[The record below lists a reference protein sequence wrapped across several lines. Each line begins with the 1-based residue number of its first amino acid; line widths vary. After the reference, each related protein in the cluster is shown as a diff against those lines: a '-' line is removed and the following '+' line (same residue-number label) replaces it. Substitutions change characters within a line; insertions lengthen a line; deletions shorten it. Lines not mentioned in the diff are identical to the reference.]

1 MSISRQGKESSIV
14 PGLFFTGLYSY
25 LILVVC
31 RRGRCE
37 PEQWDLHEEPSGD
50 RPQRHSRPEECL
62 AWGQPSWQ
70 DWSPPLDPPL
80 FPRCP
85 RKRRQHLQRSA
96 LRVRRATDHPRG
108 QCSSF
113 RELGFDGFTKTLL
126 FPARIKTGICEHYRP
141 CQTWIPTAQRLG
153 YTWLA
158 GQILWRWK
166 TRSPAGLGQG
176 ELWGIE
182 NCKATAKHSTV
193 KEEGWGWKRGLTA
206 IRQELT

>member
-1 MSISRQGKESSIV
+1 MAISRQWKESSIV

-37 PEQWDLHEEPSGD
+37 PEQWDLHKEPSGD
-50 RPQRHSRPEECL
+50 RLQRHSGPEECL
-62 AWGQPSWQ
+62 APGPPSWHGR
-70 DWSPPLDPPL
+70 SPPLDPPL

-85 RKRRQHLQRSA
+85 RERRQHLQRSA

-113 RELGFDGFTKTLL
+113 REFGFDGFTKTLL
-126 FPARIKTGICEHYRP
+126 FPARIKNGIGKHYRP
-141 CQTWIPTAQRLG
+141 CSTWISKAQRLG
-153 YTWLA
+153 STWLS
-158 GQILWRWK
+158 GQILWRWQ
-166 TRSPAGLGQG
+166 TRSPAGLWQG

-182 NCKATAKHSTV
+182 NCTATEKKSTI
-193 KEEGWGWKRGLTA
+193 KEEGWDWKEGVTA
-206 IRQELT
+206 LMQELT